1 MHDRYDRRYTECPDA
16 ITWVGEKVMNKMKS
30 FAMVP
35 VMVIAGIL
43 AVHMMFAIA
52 YIAPAV
58 PMA

>member
-1 MHDRYDRRYTECPDA
+1 MFIVNELGRK
-16 ITWVGEKVMNKMKS
+16 IMNKMKS

-52 YIAPAV
+52 YIAPAMPV
-58 PMA
+58 A

>member
-1 MHDRYDRRYTECPDA
+1 MIKVNR
-16 ITWVGEKVMNKMKS
+16 EKVMKKMQS